1 MDNDRAGEL
10 ICEEGTCVEPA
21 RPAPATPNPVSERHR
36 EAPPRPMTFEPEASE
51 QDDAPRDR
59 RKLKGKRHS
68 TGMMVTGIV
77 LTSFAPIGLLVG
89 TAGMMGGGRPELFLI
104 GWGSAA
110 VLAGVGIPLIVIGGR
125 RKPITTGYALPW
137 VAPQSAGLQLRFQL

>member
-1 MDNDRAGEL
+1 MDNDCAGEL
-10 ICEEGTCVEPA
+10 VCEEGACVEPA
-21 RPAPATPNPVSERHR
+21 RPAPATPNPVSERFGD
-36 EAPPRPMTFEPEASE
+36 APPRPMTFEAHASE
-51 QDDAPRDR
+51 EDDGPRDR

-77 LTSFAPIGLLVG
+77 LTSFAPIGLIVG
-89 TAGMMGGGRPELFLI
+89 TAGMMGGRSEFFLV

-137 VAPQSAGLQLRFQL
+137 VAPQSAGLQLRFEL